1 MQNSYLS
8 KKLDHQD
15 GILNQQ
21 NKYILELESMINHN
35 NGRDSRSTKQ
45 QNQTPLET
53 GNFLY
58 G

>member
-21 NKYILELESMINHN
+21 NKYIQELELMINHN

-45 QNQTPLET
+45 QN
-53 GNFLY
+53 
-58 G
+58 